1 MPLQYFH
8 FETPQRVKVRVDG
21 VTYDRVALGYW
32 QNVDEPS
39 LSPQFNLADGEM
51 NATGWPAFI
60 SSEVQS

>member
-8 FETPQRVKVRVDG
+8 FETPQVIKVIVDH

-32 QNVDEPS
+32 QNVEEPS
-39 LSPQFNLADGEM
+39 LGPQFNLADGQL
-51 NATGWPAFI
+51 NATGWSALI